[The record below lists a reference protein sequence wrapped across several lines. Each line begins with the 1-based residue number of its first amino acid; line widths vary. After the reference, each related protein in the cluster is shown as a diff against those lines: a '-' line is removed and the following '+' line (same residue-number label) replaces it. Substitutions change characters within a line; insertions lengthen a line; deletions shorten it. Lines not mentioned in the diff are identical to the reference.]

1 MKRYQKIVLYPAM
14 LLLSLI
20 SFQGCKKYLDEKP
33 DQQLSTIETTEDM
46 QALLDNYL
54 KINFN
59 DPGVANS
66 CTDDYYVTN
75 DVFNARTEQDRNLY
89 LWKAENNF
97 APLSSYWASSYEVVY
112 ICNAILDAVAKKNSP
127 INPDAKL
134 KYIVAQSLFH
144 RSKAFLNVISI
155 WTKAYDQGSAATDL
169 GIPLR
174 LDADFNKTSVRASLA
189 ESYDQVL
196 NDLKAAIADLPVKD
210 VSVIRPSKAAAY
222 GLLSRTYLQMRN
234 YVQAGLYAD
243 SALQIQKTL
252 MDFNTLNASANFPVA
267 QQNAEVLFDS
277 RAVATATGSQARALI
292 SPELYNLYGNNDLRK
307 TVFFRAS
314 GSAYIFKGY
323 YAGGPSVFNG
333 VATDELLL
341 TRAECLTR
349 QNKIN
354 EALTDLN
361 RLLVNRYRK
370 GTFVPNVNLTQAAL
384 LALIKVERR
393 KELVFRTLRWGDIK
407 RWNVEGDGIVL
418 SRTVNG
424 EQTILAPNS
433 LRYALPLPED
443 VIALTGMQ
451 QNPK

>member
-1 MKRYQKIVLYPAM
+1 M

-89 LWKAENNF
+89 LWKPDNNF
-97 APLSSYWASSYEVVY
+97 APLSPQWASSYEVVY
-112 ICNAILDAVAKKNSP
+112 ICNSILDAVAQKNGH
-127 INPDAKL
+127 ITLDAKL
-134 KYIVAQSLFH
+134 KNIIAQSRFH

-155 WTKAYDQGSAATDL
+155 WTKAYDQGSAAADL

-196 NDLKAAIADLPVKD
+196 NDLKATIADLPVKD

-252 MDFNTLNASANFPVA
+252 MDFNTLNASANFPIA

-314 GSAYIFKGY
+314 GTAYIFKGY
-323 YAGGPSVFNG
+323 YAGGPSIFNG

-349 QNKIN
+349 LNRIS
-354 EALTDLN
+354 EALADIN
-361 RLLVNRYRK
+361 FLLINRYK
-370 GTFVPNVNLTQAAL
+370 KNTFSPYVGLTQAAL

-424 EQTILAPNS
+424 EQTTLAPNS
-433 LRYALPLPED
+433 LRYALPIPED

>member
-1 MKRYQKIVLYPAM
+1 MKKYQKIVLYPAIF
-14 LLLSLI
+14 LLSLI
-20 SFQGCKKYLDEKP
+20 CFSGCKKYLDEKP

-75 DVFNARTEQDRNLY
+75 DVFNARAEQDRNLY
-89 LWKAENNF
+89 LWKTENNF
-97 APLSSYWASSYEVVY
+97 APLSPHWASSYELVY
-112 ICNAILDAVAKKNSP
+112 ICNAILDAVAQKNNH
-127 INPDAKL
+127 IIPDAKL
-134 KYIVAQSLFH
+134 KYIVAQSRFH
-144 RSKAFLNVISI
+144 RSRAFLNVISI
-155 WTKAYDQGSAATDL
+155 WTKAYNQGSAAADL

-196 NDLKAAIADLPVKD
+196 NDLKAAIVDLPIKD
-210 VSVIRPSKAAAY
+210 VSVIRPSKVAAY

-234 YVQAGLYAD
+234 YIQAGLYAD
-243 SALQIQKTL
+243 SALQIQNTL
-252 MDFNTLNASANFPVA
+252 MDFNTLNAAANFPIA

-292 SPELYNLYGNNDLRK
+292 SPDLYNLYGNNDLRK

-314 GSAYIFKGY
+314 GTAYIFKGY

-361 RLLVNRYRK
+361 RLLINRYRK
-370 GTFVPNVNLTQAAL
+370 GTFVPYVNLTQATL

-393 KELVFRTLRWGDIK
+393 KELAFRTLRWGDIK
-407 RWNVEGDGIVL
+407 RWNMEGDGIVL

-433 LRYALPLPED
+433 LRYALPFPED